1 MTASQSVEQARAR
14 FARVRFAEWLGVTI
28 SEVTQ
33 DRAVLVLP
41 HRPEHLNARGV
52 LQGGASA
59 SLLTMAGTLAA
70 WTGVD
75 LDADLQLNCVDLSVQ
90 YLTAAAEEDVVAE
103 AAVLRRGRG
112 LVVLDVALRSRAGR
126 PICRGLLSYQT
137 SDYAKR
143 RPRLWAQPSLLP
155 PLTTLTPPSGHR
167 LFLGYVRKLDI
178 TPLHQ
183 RPGRVRLHMPCT
195 AMHVDERGQ
204 LHPGAL
210 ASIVDI
216 AAVTASWSLV
226 PRREG
231 ARGSTV
237 GMQVSY
243 PSHAA
248 VAVVADAYVQQRSE
262 ELLFS
267 IVNVTTAGEGQLVA
281 MGQVSYRLLEPW
293 PEESKGKPRPSGR
306 NE

>member
-1 MTASQSVEQARAR
+1 MTASEAVERARAR
-14 FARVRFAEWLGVTI
+14 FARVRFAQWLGVVVGD
-28 SEVTQ
+28 VTP
-33 DRAVLVLP
+33 DRAVVVLP

-75 LDADLQLNCVDLSVQ
+75 LDADLQLSCVDLSVQ
-90 YLTAAAEEDVVAE
+90 YLTAGGDEDVVAE
-103 AAVLRRGRG
+103 GRVLRRGRG
-112 LVVLDVALRSRAGR
+112 LVVLDVALRSRTGR
-126 PICRGLLSYQT
+126 PICQGLLSYQT
-137 SDYAKR
+137 SDYAR
-143 RPRLWAQPSLLP
+143 RAPRLWSQPTLLP
-155 PLTTLTPPSGHR
+155 PLPTLTPPSGHR
-167 LFLGYVRKLDI
+167 LFTGYVRSLDI

-183 RPGRVRLHMPCT
+183 SPGRVRLHMPCT
-195 AMHVDERGQ
+195 PMHLDERGR
-204 LHPGAL
+204 LHAGAL

-216 AAVTASWSLV
+216 AAVAASWSVV
-226 PRREG
+226 PRRDG

-237 GMQVSY
+237 GMQVGY

-248 VAVVADAYVQQRSE
+248 AAVVADAYVQQRSE

-267 IVNVTTAGEGQLVA
+267 TVSVTTVADGQLVA

-293 PEESKGKPRPSGR
+293 PEASNPQPTSSGR
-306 NE
+306 NA